1 MAIIHDIHLNLEPG
15 QILRR
20 EGIRKYGSVKPEI
33 IALIDKLLAGIKDE
47 CLFEPAI
54 ICETYP
60 VSEIDQY
67 KLSLAGDKELHSQL
81 LTSILSNAK
90 ELAIAIC
97 TIGPK
102 LEKKVT
108 EYLGRG
114 EPLRGMLLDGIG
126 SAAVD
131 SLAQEACRL
140 IAGIA
145 LSHGYQAS
153 SPFSPGMHGFP
164 ITEQSRLFQLVPA
177 EQIGVSLTVSGVMV
191 PLKSASMVVGIGQGM
206 TVRTQAEVCASCN
219 LSRTCHYR
227 FRGKQVKSSQFTLT
241 RNESLQN

>member
-1 MAIIHDIHLNLEPG
+1 VAIIRDIHLNLELR
-15 QILRR
+15 QVLRR
-20 EGIRKYGSVKPEI
+20 EGIRQYGSVRPGIKS
-33 IALIDKLLAGIKDE
+33 LIDELLVGIKDE
-47 CLFEPAI
+47 YLLEPAI
-54 ICETYP
+54 VCETYP
-60 VSEIDQY
+60 ITEIDQY
-67 KLSLAGDKELHSQL
+67 KLSLAGDKALHSPL
-81 LTSILSNAK
+81 LASVLSNAK
-90 ELAIAIC
+90 ELAVVIC

-108 EYLGRG
+108 EHLGRG
-114 EPLRGMLLDGIG
+114 KPLRGMLLDGIG

-131 SLAQEACRL
+131 SLTQEACRL
-140 IAGIA
+140 VAGIA
-145 LSHGYQAS
+145 SSHGYQAS
-153 SPFSPGMHGFP
+153 SPFSPGMYGFP

-227 FRGKQVKSSQFTLT
+227 FRGKQVKSLPFASAK
-241 RNESLQN
+241 NENLQN